1 MKVMIKSRL
10 KKIMESKGISMA
22 RLANDSGIAIET
34 IRRARGD
41 QIKLCRL
48 ETLKVIAEALR
59 VQVVD
64 LFKE

>member
-1 MKVMIKSRL
+1 
-10 KKIMESKGISMA
+10 MESKGISMA

>member
-1 MKVMIKSRL
+1 MELMIKSRL
-10 KKIMESKGISMA
+10 KKIMESKGVTMA
-22 RLANDSGIAIET
+22 KLANDSGIAIET

-48 ETLKVIAEALR
+48 ETLKAIAEELNVR
-59 VQVVD
+59 VVD